1 VEADLSLMQEEKAG
15 SKEEVVEIIPAEG
28 SGIG

>member
-1 VEADLSLMQEEKAG
+1 VEADLPLMQDEIAG
-15 SKEEVVEIIPAEG
+15 SKEEVVEVVPAEG